1 MARSKPSLRWF
12 AGITSGRESGMWK
25 VDFPDMRTIADELEA
40 PDDVR
45 TRIVVTAYA
54 LFSHR
59 GIRDVGVD
67 ELVRESGVAK
77 ATFYR
82 HFPSKDD
89 VVLAFLKRRDE
100 LWMMGSVVP
109 EAKSRAQNPEEQLLA
124 IFDVYDQWFQD
135 DDFEACSFVKVLL
148 EMGAEHPLGRASI
161 EYLGRIREQVKI
173 LANEAGLVDSEEFAL
188 SWHILMKGSII
199 AAAEG
204 DTLAARRAQRMA
216 RGLIADHR
224 LHSPPSLVQEGVR
237 A

>member
-1 MARSKPSLRWF
+1 
-12 AGITSGRESGMWK
+12 
-25 VDFPDMRTIADELEA
+25 MRTVADNLED

-45 TRIVVTAYA
+45 TRIVVTAYR

-67 ELVRESGVAK
+67 ELIRASGVAK

-89 VVLAFLKRRDE
+89 VALAFLKRRDE
-100 LWMMGSVVP
+100 LWMLGSVVP
-109 EAKSRAQNPEEQLLA
+109 EARSRADNPEDQLLA
-124 IFDVYDQWFQD
+124 IFDVYDEWFQD

-148 EMGAEHPLGRASI
+148 EMGAGHPLGQASI
-161 EYLGRIREQVKI
+161 GYLSRIRQQVRL
-173 LANEAGLVDSEEFAL
+173 LAEEAGLEDSEAFAL

-204 DTLAARRAQRMA
+204 DKQSARRARHMA
-216 RGLIADHR
+216 SGLIADHR
-224 LHSPPSLVQEGVR
+224 PKSLPE
-237 A
+237 

>member
-1 MARSKPSLRWF
+1 
-12 AGITSGRESGMWK
+12 
-25 VDFPDMRTIADELEA
+25 MRTIPDEREA
-40 PDDVR
+40 TDDVH
-45 TRIVVTAYA
+45 TRIVVTAYE

-82 HFPSKDD
+82 HFPSKND
-89 VVLAFLKRRDE
+89 VVLAFLRRRDE

-109 EAKSRAQNPEEQLLA
+109 EARSRAENPEDQLLA
-124 IFDVYDQWFQD
+124 IFDVYDQWFHE

-148 EMGAEHPLGRASI
+148 EMGADHPLGRASI
-161 EYLGRIREQVKI
+161 EYLGRIRQQVQI
-173 LANEAGLVDSEEFAL
+173 LANEAGLEDSGEFAL

-204 DTLAARRAQRMA
+204 DKLAARRARRMA
-216 RGLIADHR
+216 SGLIADHR
-224 LHSPPSLVQEGVR
+224 PAAPR
-237 A
+237 

>member
-1 MARSKPSLRWF
+1 MKI
-12 AGITSGRESGMWK
+12 AGKGTIFG
-25 VDFPDMRTIADELEA
+25 MRTIADELEA

-59 GIRDVGVD
+59 GIRDVGIN
-67 ELVRESGVAK
+67 ELIQASGVAK

-82 HFPSKDD
+82 HFPSKND
-89 VVLAFLKRRDE
+89 VVLAFLRRRDE
-100 LWMMGSVVP
+100 LWMMGSIVP
-109 EAKSRAQNPEEQLLA
+109 EARSRAQHPEDQLLA
-124 IFDVYDQWFQD
+124 IFDVYDQWFHD

-161 EYLGRIREQVKI
+161 EYLGRIRQQVKI
-173 LANEAGLVDSEEFAL
+173 LADEAGLEDSESFAL

-204 DTLAARRAQRMA
+204 DKLAARRARRMA
-216 RGLIADHR
+216 SGLIATHR
-224 LHSPPSLVQEGVR
+224 PQRSPLLDD
-237 A
+237 

>member
-1 MARSKPSLRWF
+1 
-12 AGITSGRESGMWK
+12 
-25 VDFPDMRTIADELEA
+25 MRTVADNLEN

-45 TRIVVTAYA
+45 TRIVVTAYR
-54 LFSHR
+54 LFAHR

-67 ELVRESGVAK
+67 ELIRASGVAK

-89 VVLAFLKRRDE
+89 VALAFLKRRDE
-100 LWMMGSVVP
+100 LWMLGSVVP
-109 EAKSRAQNPEEQLLA
+109 EARSRADNPEDQLLA

-148 EMGAEHPLGRASI
+148 EMGPEHPLGQASI
-161 EYLGRIREQVKI
+161 GYLGRIRQQVRL
-173 LANEAGLVDSEEFAL
+173 LAEEAGLDDSEAFAL

-204 DTLAARRAQRMA
+204 DKLSARRARHMA
-216 RGLIADHR
+216 SGLIADHR
-224 LHSPPSLVQEGVR
+224 PKHLP

>member
-1 MARSKPSLRWF
+1 
-12 AGITSGRESGMWK
+12 
-25 VDFPDMRTIADELEA
+25 MRTVADDLED

-45 TRIVVTAYA
+45 TRIVVTAYR

-67 ELVRESGVAK
+67 ELIRASGVAK

-89 VVLAFLKRRDE
+89 VALAFLKRRDE
-100 LWMMGSVVP
+100 LWMLGSVVP
-109 EAKSRAQNPEEQLLA
+109 EARSRADNPEDQLLA

-148 EMGAEHPLGRASI
+148 EMGAEHPLGQASI
-161 EYLGRIREQVKI
+161 GYLGRIRQQVRL
-173 LANEAGLVDSEEFAL
+173 LAEEAALEDTEAFAL

-204 DTLAARRAQRMA
+204 DKLSARRARHMA
-216 RGLIADHR
+216 SGLIADHR
-224 LHSPPSLVQEGVR
+224 PRSLPE
-237 A
+237 

>member
-1 MARSKPSLRWF
+1 
-12 AGITSGRESGMWK
+12 
-25 VDFPDMRTIADELEA
+25 MRTVADNLED

-45 TRIVVTAYA
+45 TRIVVTAYR
-54 LFSHR
+54 LFAHR

-67 ELVRESGVAK
+67 ELIRASGVAK

-89 VVLAFLKRRDE
+89 VALAFLKRRDE
-100 LWMMGSVVP
+100 LWMLGSVVP
-109 EAKSRAQNPEEQLLA
+109 EARSRADNPEDQLLA

-148 EMGAEHPLGRASI
+148 EMGPGHPLGQASI
-161 EYLGRIREQVKI
+161 GYLGRIRQQVRL
-173 LANEAGLVDSEEFAL
+173 LAEEAGLEDSEAFAL

-204 DTLAARRAQRMA
+204 DKLSARRARHMA
-216 RGLIADHR
+216 SGLIADHR
-224 LHSPPSLVQEGVR
+224 PKSLPE
-237 A
+237 

>member
-1 MARSKPSLRWF
+1 MPKVEF
-12 AGITSGRESGMWK
+12 AG
-25 VDFPDMRTIADELEA
+25 MRTLTDNLED

-45 TRIVVTAYA
+45 TRIVVTAYD
-54 LFSHR
+54 LFAHR

-67 ELVRESGVAK
+67 ELIRASGVAK

-82 HFPSKDD
+82 HFPSKDH
-89 VVLAFLKRRDE
+89 VAMAFLRRRDE

-109 EAKSRAQNPEEQLLA
+109 EAKSRANNPEDQLLA
-124 IFDVYDQWFQD
+124 IFDVYDQWFQE

-148 EMGAEHPLGRASI
+148 EMGATHPLGQASI
-161 EYLGRIREQVKI
+161 EYLARIRQQVRL
-173 LANEAGLVDSEEFAL
+173 LADEAGLEDSEAFAL

-204 DTLAARRAQRMA
+204 DRLAARRARHMA
-216 RGLIADHR
+216 SGLIADHR
-224 LHSPPSLVQEGVR
+224 PKALP